1 MITTLKARFN
11 QGHRTGKFPKEDP
24 KLPDRFQGRP
34 VISPDATEA
43 DAVAVS
49 ALCPT
54 KAILTTD
61 LKPAID
67 LGKCVFCGRCSEAC
81 PRITFSKEHRMAAFT
96 REALIVKPGE
106 QNPPVEHTPPDV
118 RKLLGN
124 SLKIRQVSAGG
135 CAACELDINV
145 LNTLAWD
152 MGRFGIKVV
161 ASPRHADVVLVTG
174 PVTDNMKLALEKTF
188 SAVAKPSWL
197 VACGSCAISGGI
209 YQDSPFAN
217 KGASCVADPVM
228 YIPGCPPHP
237 TTILDALLRLMGREF

>member
-1 MITTLKARFN
+1 MINTLKARLK
-11 QGHRTGKFPKEDP
+11 QGYRTGKFPKESP
-24 KLPDRFQGRP
+24 KLPDRLQGRP
-34 VISPDATEA
+34 VISREATEA

-54 KAILTTD
+54 KAILTID
-61 LKPAID
+61 SKPAID
-67 LGKCVFCGRCSEAC
+67 LGKCIFCGKCAEAC
-81 PRITFSKEHRMAAFT
+81 PRITFSTEHRMSAFS
-96 REALIVKPGE
+96 RDALIVKAGE
-106 QNPPVEHTPPDV
+106 SNPPVEHTPAEV

-135 CAACELDINV
+135 CAACELDFNV

-174 PVTDNMKLALEKTF
+174 PVTDNMRLGLEKTF
-188 SAVAKPSWL
+188 NAVSKPSWI
-197 VACGSCAISGGI
+197 VACGGCAISGGI
-209 YQDSPFAN
+209 YQDSPVAN
-217 KGASCVADPVM
+217 KGASCVAEPVM